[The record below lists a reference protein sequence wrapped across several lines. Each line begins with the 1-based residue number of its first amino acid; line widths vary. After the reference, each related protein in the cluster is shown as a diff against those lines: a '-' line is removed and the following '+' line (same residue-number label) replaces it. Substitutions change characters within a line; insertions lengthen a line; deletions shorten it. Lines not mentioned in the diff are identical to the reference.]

1 MKKILIIGS
10 TGYVGKKLKLKL
22 SSKYSLIC
30 PNRKNV
36 FDIKK
41 KVNLE
46 KYFNE
51 DIDYVINLSGQQ
63 NIKKSEM
70 INVIEI
76 GNNNILK
83 IAQKIK
89 KKVTLIFVSTSLVY
103 GYSKKTKNEKSKT
116 NPLKSYEKIKLKM
129 EKKYIKSNKNYLILR
144 FCNIYGG
151 GDKRGIIG
159 LILRAIRKNKNFY
172 FDNINTYKNFIH
184 INDVVNIID
193 GLIEK
198 NIKNKILN
206 IGNQNILFSKL
217 SNFLSKLINNSTKFY
232 NKNLSLRESSSQKID
247 NKIIKNIM
255 PDYQFKSLQNYL
267 KDEIKN

>member
-1 MKKILIIGS
+1 M
-10 TGYVGKKLKLKL
+10 
-22 SSKYSLIC
+22 
-30 PNRKNV
+30 
-36 FDIKK
+36 
-41 KVNLE
+41 
-46 KYFNE
+46 
-51 DIDYVINLSGQQ
+51 Q
-63 NIKKSEM
+63 
-70 INVIEI
+70 
-76 GNNNILK
+76 
-83 IAQKIK
+83 
-89 KKVTLIFVSTSLVY
+89 
-103 GYSKKTKNEKSKT
+103 
-116 NPLKSYEKIKLKM
+116 
-129 EKKYIKSNKNYLILR
+129 YLW
-144 FCNIYGG
+144 G

-193 GLIEK
+193 SLIEK

>member
-1 MKKILIIGS
+1 M
-10 TGYVGKKLKLKL
+10 
-22 SSKYSLIC
+22 
-30 PNRKNV
+30 
-36 FDIKK
+36 
-41 KVNLE
+41 
-46 KYFNE
+46 
-51 DIDYVINLSGQQ
+51 Q
-63 NIKKSEM
+63 
-70 INVIEI
+70 
-76 GNNNILK
+76 
-83 IAQKIK
+83 
-89 KKVTLIFVSTSLVY
+89 
-103 GYSKKTKNEKSKT
+103 
-116 NPLKSYEKIKLKM
+116 
-129 EKKYIKSNKNYLILR
+129 YLW
-144 FCNIYGG
+144 G

-247 NKIIKNIM
+247 NKIIKI
-255 PDYQFKSLQNYL
+255 
-267 KDEIKN
+267 